1 MTEAH
6 QVNCRTGRTRALHS
20 LALLGAGGA
29 ALAAGRMAY
38 RGTVLDAW
46 ALGGLAAALLGLLC
60 LYAATVHVGADSAGL
75 RSRTLLRRR
84 NLPWRDVRD
93 LGVHIRYARGQEYR
107 RVFVVTGAGSR
118 FLLPLPVGGATAD
131 QAEFDATVAALRAL
145 HRLHGTPVSDH
156 VPVLSRRAAGR
167 GSAAQL
173 ALCAVLLAGAG
184 LAAWA
189 VPGVREE
196 REAWESATPCTATT
210 PVGERAECLGTVHA
224 VIARTELGRG
234 NGSSRLY
241 FTDGRPLEQ
250 ISVSREGA
258 RGFHPGDRVELTVW
272 RHAVRRVTGE
282 HHVWREHF
290 PAAGEIAVVAAGCAL
305 AAGFPAARVL
315 LRLRGRRLPDDE
327 VLPSSLP
334 FAGALAG
341 TALWLLPLCYLR
353 PASLIAAPDPA
364 VWTAAGS
371 VASLCLFGWA
381 WRATRVREPE
391 DAGTGSARARAEDE
405 EEFVTARF
413 LDDTDYNPHGFGT
426 HIVLGGGPPAVVP
439 HSGPG
444 RFAAHRIPV
453 ERLTLTA
460 VRRPRGGDG
469 DTVPVGWHIAELDDA
484 GVPVRLAAA
493 PAVLA
498 RLTAELGLAPPAGEA
513 PRARP

>member
-6 QVNCRTGRTRALHS
+6 EVNCRPGRTRALNS

-29 ALAAGRMAY
+29 ALAAGRAAY

-46 ALGGLAAALLGLLC
+46 ALGGLATALLGLLC
-60 LYAATVHVGADSAGL
+60 LYAATVRVGADSAGL

-84 NLPWRDVRD
+84 SLPWRDVRD
-93 LGVHIRYARGQEYR
+93 LGVHIQYGRGQEYR
-107 RVFVVTGAGSR
+107 RVVVVTSDGSR

-131 QAEFDATVAALRAL
+131 QAEFDATVDALRAL
-145 HRLHGTPVSDH
+145 HRRHGSSLSDH
-156 VPVLSRRAAGR
+156 VPVLSPRTAGR
-167 GSAAQL
+167 SSAAQL
-173 ALCAVLLAGAG
+173 VLCAVLLAGAG

-224 VIARTELGRG
+224 VIARTGLGRG
-234 NGSSRLY
+234 NSSSRLY
-241 FTDGRPLEQ
+241 FTDGRPLER

-272 RHAVRRVTGE
+272 RHAVRQVTGE

-305 AAGFPAARVL
+305 GAGFPAARVL

-327 VLPSSLP
+327 VLPSALP

-341 TALWLLPLCYLR
+341 TALWLLPLCYLH
-353 PASLIAAPDPA
+353 PASLFSSPGPA
-364 VWTAAGS
+364 RWAAAGAVVS
-371 VASLCLFGWA
+371 SGLFAWA

-391 DAGTGSARARAEDE
+391 DAATGAPRAEDE

-426 HIVLGGGPPAVVP
+426 HVVLGGGPPAVVP

-469 DTVPVGWHIAELDDA
+469 DTVPAGWHIAELDDA

-493 PAVLA
+493 PRALA
-498 RLTAELGLAPPAGEA
+498 RLTAELGLAPRPGEA